1 MNSHVYILDEC
12 TAYNITNYPLS
23 EQEAYNLTSNYSTH
37 EPKKPLAVLY
47 SFMYSKPQGLKSLLH
62 NGTDHPDSV
71 DFLRLFTRLN
81 GRIASLNSQFSRGD
95 GARNTRPKGNN
106 SARLCTS
113 FEPLPTLQSKPV
125 EVISKSSQKG
135 NTQMNHYPL
144 TESEAYNLTNYTL
157 DQVRAYRYLHEAH
170 KNIHSW
176 SLKTRIYGEMKEIT
190 FCLDMLEPT
199 AKAIIAHFQEHSENP
214 SRWREKAERLSTV
227 LTQYKDLP
235 LPEPINPEDVISRAE
250 TALRNASIGLS
261 ERLAQL
267 CDIAE
272 DIPHLSPQIAQSK
285 LFDLLDDLE
294 ELQADLMGALLVT
307 EGKNDE

>member
-1 MNSHVYILDEC
+1 MKTYILD
-12 TAYNITNYPLS
+12 
-23 EQEAYNLTSNYSTH
+23 
-37 EPKKPLAVLY
+37 
-47 SFMYSKPQGLKSLLH
+47 
-62 NGTDHPDSV
+62 
-71 DFLRLFTRLN
+71 
-81 GRIASLNSQFSRGD
+81 
-95 GARNTRPKGNN
+95 
-106 SARLCTS
+106 
-113 FEPLPTLQSKPV
+113 
-125 EVISKSSQKG
+125 
-135 NTQMNHYPL
+135 
-144 TESEAYNLTNYTL
+144 ESEAYNLTNYPL
-157 DQVRAYRYLHEAH
+157 AQVRAYRYLHEAY

-190 FCLDMLEPT
+190 LGLDMLEPT

-214 SRWREKAERLSTV
+214 NQWREKAERLSTV

-235 LPEPINPEDVISRAE
+235 LPEPINPEDVINRAE

-267 CDIAE
+267 CDIAY
-272 DIPHLSPQIAQSK
+272 DLHNLSNAMAKGK